1 MKEINESLKSKN
13 LTQKDYHIKSFAV
26 LKEMFRK
33 DRKYLPSII
42 ALFALSGYTM
52 YNSFTTMVRVSID
65 KQPFPKLP
73 LSETLMNLLILVVI
87 EYALNLF
94 QNDVITRIDNKN
106 ELARKDVLL
115 RSVLL
120 AVVMVFL
127 SDFMRSLGPLGVLVI
142 FALAYFAAFFRQ
154 IYLSRNVNLTAAF
167 EKNVR
172 LLEGNR
178 VRIILPLFLTNIISN
193 MVYSASF
200 STIVTIISLKLANS
214 AMIITIILI
223 ISRILVGLFEIYK
236 KILASVIF
244 LNVEN
249 NK

>member
-1 MKEINESLKSKN
+1 MKEINESLKNEN
-13 LTQKDYHIKSFAV
+13 LTQKEYFIKSFAV
-26 LKEMFRK
+26 LKEMFSK

-52 YNSFTTMVRVSID
+52 FNSFEAMIRASIA

-73 LSETLMNLLILVVI
+73 LPAMLINLLIVIVI

-94 QNDVITRIDNKN
+94 QNDVISRINEKN
-106 ELARKDVLL
+106 ELTRKDILL
-115 RSVLL
+115 RSIIL
-120 AVVMVFL
+120 AIIMTFI
-127 SDFMRSLGPLGVLVI
+127 SNFIKPLGIVGIGVL

-154 IYLSRNVNLTAAF
+154 IYLSRNVSLTTAF
-167 EKNVR
+167 EKNTA

-178 VRIILPLFLTNIISN
+178 VKIILPLFLINVISAIVSAVLTTAASII
-193 MVYSASF
+193 V
-200 STIVTIISLKLANS
+200 LKSPNS
-214 AMIITIILI
+214 AMIVIIILI
-223 ISRILVGLFEIYK
+223 ISRILIGIFEIYK
-236 KILASVIF
+236 KTLASVIF

>member
-1 MKEINESLKSKN
+1 MKEINKSLKNKN
-13 LTQKDYHIKSFAV
+13 LTQKEYFIKSFAV
-26 LKEMFRK
+26 LKEMFSK

-52 YNSFTTMVRVSID
+52 FNSFETMIRASIA

-73 LSETLMNLLILVVI
+73 LPAMLINLLIVIVI

-94 QNDVITRIDNKN
+94 QNDVISRIDEKN
-106 ELARKDVLL
+106 ELTRKDILL
-115 RSVLL
+115 RSIIL
-120 AVVMVFL
+120 AIIMTFI
-127 SDFMRSLGPLGVLVI
+127 SNFIKPLGIVGIGVL

-154 IYLSRNVNLTAAF
+154 IYLSRNVSLTTAF
-167 EKNVR
+167 EKNTA

-178 VRIILPLFLTNIISN
+178 VKIILPLFLINVISAIVSAVLTTAASII
-193 MVYSASF
+193 V
-200 STIVTIISLKLANS
+200 LKSPNS
-214 AMIITIILI
+214 AMIVIIILI
-223 ISRILVGLFEIYK
+223 ISRILIGIFEIYK
-236 KILASVIF
+236 KTLASVIF

>member
-1 MKEINESLKSKN
+1 MKEINESLKNEN
-13 LTQKDYHIKSFAV
+13 LTQKEYFIKSFAV
-26 LKEMFRK
+26 LKEMFSK

-52 YNSFTTMVRVSID
+52 FNSFEAMIRASVA

-73 LSETLMNLLILVVI
+73 LSAMLINLLIVIVI

-94 QNDVITRIDNKN
+94 QNDVITRIDEKN
-106 ELARKDVLL
+106 ELTRKDILL
-115 RSVLL
+115 RSIIL
-120 AVVMVFL
+120 AIIMTFI
-127 SDFMRSLGPLGVLVI
+127 SNFIKPLGIVGIGVL

-154 IYLSRNVNLTAAF
+154 IYLSRNVSLTTAF
-167 EKNVR
+167 EKNTA

-178 VRIILPLFLTNIISN
+178 VKIILPLFLINVISAIVSAVLTTAASII
-193 MVYSASF
+193 V
-200 STIVTIISLKLANS
+200 LKSPNS
-214 AMIITIILI
+214 AMIVIIILI
-223 ISRILVGLFEIYK
+223 ISRILIGIFEIYK
-236 KILASVIF
+236 KTLASVIF

>member
-1 MKEINESLKSKN
+1 MKEINESLKNKN
-13 LTQKDYHIKSFAV
+13 LTQKEYFIKSFAV
-26 LKEMFRK
+26 LKEMFSK

-52 YNSFTTMVRVSID
+52 FNSFEAMIRASIA

-73 LSETLMNLLILVVI
+73 LPAMLINLLIVIVI

-94 QNDVITRIDNKN
+94 QNDVISRIDEKN
-106 ELARKDVLL
+106 ELTRKDILL
-115 RSVLL
+115 RSIIL
-120 AVVMVFL
+120 AIIMTFI
-127 SDFMRSLGPLGVLVI
+127 SNFIKPLGIVGVGVL

-154 IYLSRNVNLTAAF
+154 IYLSRNVSLTTAF
-167 EKNVR
+167 EKNTA

-178 VRIILPLFLTNIISN
+178 VKIILPLFLINVISAIVSAVLTTAASII
-193 MVYSASF
+193 V
-200 STIVTIISLKLANS
+200 LKSPNS
-214 AMIITIILI
+214 AMVVIIILI
-223 ISRILVGLFEIYK
+223 ISRILIGIFEIYK

>member
-1 MKEINESLKSKN
+1 MKEINKSLKNKN
-13 LTQKDYHIKSFAV
+13 LTQKEYFIKSFAV
-26 LKEMFRK
+26 LKEMFSK

-52 YNSFTTMVRVSID
+52 FNSFEAMIRASIS

-73 LSETLMNLLILVVI
+73 LPAMLINLLIVIVI

-94 QNDVITRIDNKN
+94 QNDVISRIDEKN
-106 ELARKDVLL
+106 ELTRKDVLL
-115 RSVLL
+115 RSIIL
-120 AVVMVFL
+120 AIIMTFI
-127 SDFMRSLGPLGVLVI
+127 SNFIKSLGIVGIGVL

-154 IYLSRNVNLTAAF
+154 IYLSRNVSLTTAF
-167 EKNVR
+167 EKNTA

-178 VRIILPLFLTNIISN
+178 VKIILPLFLINVISAIVSAVLTTAASII
-193 MVYSASF
+193 V
-200 STIVTIISLKLANS
+200 LKSPNS
-214 AMIITIILI
+214 AMVVIIILI
-223 ISRILVGLFEIYK
+223 ISRILIGIFEIYK

>member
-1 MKEINESLKSKN
+1 MKEINESLKNEN
-13 LTQKDYHIKSFAV
+13 LTQKEYFIKSFAV
-26 LKEMFRK
+26 LKEMFSK

-52 YNSFTTMVRVSID
+52 FNSFEAMIRASVA

-73 LSETLMNLLILVVI
+73 LSAMLINLLIVIVI

-94 QNDVITRIDNKN
+94 QNDVITRIDEKN
-106 ELARKDVLL
+106 ELTRKDILS
-115 RSVLL
+115 RSIIL
-120 AVVMVFL
+120 AIIMTFI
-127 SDFMRSLGPLGVLVI
+127 SNFIKPLGIVGIGVL

-154 IYLSRNVNLTAAF
+154 IYLSRNVSLTTAF
-167 EKNVR
+167 EKNTA

-178 VRIILPLFLTNIISN
+178 VKIILPLFLINVISAIVSAVLTTAASII
-193 MVYSASF
+193 V
-200 STIVTIISLKLANS
+200 LKSPNS
-214 AMIITIILI
+214 AMIVIIILI
-223 ISRILVGLFEIYK
+223 ISRILIGIFEIYK
-236 KILASVIF
+236 KTLASVIF

>member
-1 MKEINESLKSKN
+1 MKEINESLKNEN
-13 LTQKDYHIKSFAV
+13 LTQKEYFIKSFAV
-26 LKEMFRK
+26 LKEMFSK

-52 YNSFTTMVRVSID
+52 FNSFEAMIRASIA

-73 LSETLMNLLILVVI
+73 LPAMLINLLIVIVI

-94 QNDVITRIDNKN
+94 QNDVISRIDEKN
-106 ELARKDVLL
+106 ELTRKDVLL
-115 RSVLL
+115 RSIIL
-120 AVVMVFL
+120 AIIMTFI
-127 SDFMRSLGPLGVLVI
+127 SNFIKPLRIVGIGVL

-154 IYLSRNVNLTAAF
+154 IYLSRNVSLTTAF
-167 EKNVR
+167 EKNTA

-178 VRIILPLFLTNIISN
+178 VKIILPLFLINVISAIVSAVLTTAASII
-193 MVYSASF
+193 V
-200 STIVTIISLKLANS
+200 LKSPNS
-214 AMIITIILI
+214 AMVVIIILI
-223 ISRILVGLFEIYK
+223 ISRILIGIFEIYK

>member
-1 MKEINESLKSKN
+1 MKEINKSLKNKN
-13 LTQKDYHIKSFAV
+13 LTQKEYFIKSFAV
-26 LKEMFRK
+26 LKEMFSK

-52 YNSFTTMVRVSID
+52 FNSFEAMIRASIS

-73 LSETLMNLLILVVI
+73 LPAMLINLLIVIVI

-94 QNDVITRIDNKN
+94 QNDVISRIDEKN
-106 ELARKDVLL
+106 ELTRKDVLL
-115 RSVLL
+115 RSIIL
-120 AVVMVFL
+120 AIIMTFI
-127 SDFMRSLGPLGVLVI
+127 SNFIKPLGIVGIGVL

-154 IYLSRNVNLTAAF
+154 IYLSRNVSLTTAF
-167 EKNVR
+167 EKNTA

-178 VRIILPLFLTNIISN
+178 VKIILPLFLINVISAIVSAVLTTAASII
-193 MVYSASF
+193 V
-200 STIVTIISLKLANS
+200 LKSPNS
-214 AMIITIILI
+214 AMVVIIILI
-223 ISRILVGLFEIYK
+223 ISRILIGIFEIYK

>member
-1 MKEINESLKSKN
+1 MKEINESLKNKN
-13 LTQKDYHIKSFAV
+13 LTQKEYFIKSFAV
-26 LKEMFRK
+26 LKEMFSK

-52 YNSFTTMVRVSID
+52 FNSFETMIRASIA

-73 LSETLMNLLILVVI
+73 LPAMLINLLIVIVI

-94 QNDVITRIDNKN
+94 QNDVISRIDEKN
-106 ELARKDVLL
+106 ELTRKDVLL
-115 RSVLL
+115 RSIIL
-120 AVVMVFL
+120 AIIMTFI
-127 SDFMRSLGPLGVLVI
+127 SNFIKPLGIVGIGVL

-154 IYLSRNVNLTAAF
+154 IYLSRNVSLTTAF
-167 EKNVR
+167 EKNTA

-178 VRIILPLFLTNIISN
+178 VKIILPLFLINVISAIVSAVLTTAASII
-193 MVYSASF
+193 V
-200 STIVTIISLKLANS
+200 LKSPNS
-214 AMIITIILI
+214 AMVVIIILI
-223 ISRILVGLFEIYK
+223 ISRILIGIFEIYK

>member
-1 MKEINESLKSKN
+1 MKEINESLKNKN
-13 LTQKDYHIKSFAV
+13 LTQKEYFIKSFAV
-26 LKEMFRK
+26 LKEMFSK

-52 YNSFTTMVRVSID
+52 FNSFEAMIRASIS

-73 LSETLMNLLILVVI
+73 LPAMLINLLIVIVI

-94 QNDVITRIDNKN
+94 QNDVISRIDEKN
-106 ELARKDVLL
+106 ELTRKDILS
-115 RSVLL
+115 RSIIL
-120 AVVMVFL
+120 AIIMTFI
-127 SDFMRSLGPLGVLVI
+127 SNFIKPLGIVGIGVL

-154 IYLSRNVNLTAAF
+154 IYLSRNVSLTTAF
-167 EKNVR
+167 EKNTA

-178 VRIILPLFLTNIISN
+178 VKIILPLFLINVISAIVSAVLTTAASII
-193 MVYSASF
+193 V
-200 STIVTIISLKLANS
+200 LKSPNS
-214 AMIITIILI
+214 AMIVIIILI
-223 ISRILVGLFEIYK
+223 ISRILIGIFEIYK
-236 KILASVIF
+236 KTLASVIF

>member
-1 MKEINESLKSKN
+1 MKEINESLKNEN
-13 LTQKDYHIKSFAV
+13 LRQKEYFIKSFAV
-26 LKEMFRK
+26 LKEMFSK

-52 YNSFTTMVRVSID
+52 FNSFEAMIRASVA

-73 LSETLMNLLILVVI
+73 LSAMLINLLIVIVI

-94 QNDVITRIDNKN
+94 QNDVISRIDEKN
-106 ELARKDVLL
+106 ELTRKDILL
-115 RSVLL
+115 RSIIL
-120 AVVMVFL
+120 AIIMTFI
-127 SDFMRSLGPLGVLVI
+127 SNFIKPLGIVGIGVL

-154 IYLSRNVNLTAAF
+154 IYLSRNVSLTTAF
-167 EKNVR
+167 EKNTA

-178 VRIILPLFLTNIISN
+178 VKIILPLFLINVISAIVSAVLTTAASII
-193 MVYSASF
+193 V
-200 STIVTIISLKLANS
+200 LKSPNS
-214 AMIITIILI
+214 AMIVIIILI
-223 ISRILVGLFEIYK
+223 ISRILIGIFEIYK
-236 KILASVIF
+236 KTLASVIF

>member
-1 MKEINESLKSKN
+1 MKEINESLKNKN
-13 LTQKDYHIKSFAV
+13 LTQKEYFIKSFAV
-26 LKEMFRK
+26 LKEMFSK

-52 YNSFTTMVRVSID
+52 FNSFEAMIRATIA

-73 LSETLMNLLILVVI
+73 LPPILINLLIVIVI

-94 QNDVITRIDNKN
+94 QNDVISRIDEKN
-106 ELARKDVLL
+106 ELTRKDILL
-115 RSVLL
+115 RSIIL
-120 AVVMVFL
+120 AIIMTFI
-127 SDFMRSLGPLGVLVI
+127 SNFIKPLGIVGVGVL

-154 IYLSRNVNLTAAF
+154 IYLSRNVSLTTAF
-167 EKNVR
+167 EKNTA

-178 VRIILPLFLTNIISN
+178 VKIILPLFLINVISAIVSAVLTTAASII
-193 MVYSASF
+193 V
-200 STIVTIISLKLANS
+200 LKSPNS
-214 AMIITIILI
+214 AMVVIIILI
-223 ISRILVGLFEIYK
+223 ISRILIGIFEIYK

>member
-1 MKEINESLKSKN
+1 MKEINESLKNEN
-13 LTQKDYHIKSFAV
+13 LTQKEYFIKSFAV
-26 LKEMFRK
+26 LKEMFSK

-52 YNSFTTMVRVSID
+52 FNSFEAMIRASVA

-73 LSETLMNLLILVVI
+73 LSAMLINLLIVIVI

-94 QNDVITRIDNKN
+94 QNDVISRIDEKN
-106 ELARKDVLL
+106 ELTRKDILL
-115 RSVLL
+115 RSIIL
-120 AVVMVFL
+120 AIIMTFI
-127 SDFMRSLGPLGVLVI
+127 SNFIKPLGIVGIGVL

-154 IYLSRNVNLTAAF
+154 IYLSRNVSLTTAF
-167 EKNVR
+167 EKNTA

-178 VRIILPLFLTNIISN
+178 VKIILPLFLINVISAIVSAVLTTAASII
-193 MVYSASF
+193 V
-200 STIVTIISLKLANS
+200 LKSPNS
-214 AMIITIILI
+214 AMIVIIILI
-223 ISRILVGLFEIYK
+223 ISRILIGIFEIYK
-236 KILASVIF
+236 KTLASVIF

>member
-1 MKEINESLKSKN
+1 MKEINESLKNKN
-13 LTQKDYHIKSFAV
+13 LTQKEYFIKSFAV
-26 LKEMFRK
+26 LKEMFSK

-52 YNSFTTMVRVSID
+52 FNSFEAMIRASVA

-73 LSETLMNLLILVVI
+73 LSAMLINLLIVIVI

-94 QNDVITRIDNKN
+94 QNDVITRIDEKN
-106 ELARKDVLL
+106 ELTRKDILL
-115 RSVLL
+115 RSIIL
-120 AVVMVFL
+120 AIIMTFI
-127 SDFMRSLGPLGVLVI
+127 SNFIKPLGIVGIGVL

-154 IYLSRNVNLTAAF
+154 IYLSRNVSLTTAF
-167 EKNVR
+167 EKNTA

-178 VRIILPLFLTNIISN
+178 VKIILPLFLINVISAIVSAVLTTAASII
-193 MVYSASF
+193 V
-200 STIVTIISLKLANS
+200 LKSPNS
-214 AMIITIILI
+214 AMIVIIILI
-223 ISRILVGLFEIYK
+223 ISRILIGIFEIYK

>member
-1 MKEINESLKSKN
+1 MKEINESLKNKN
-13 LTQKDYHIKSFAV
+13 LTQKEYFIKSFAV
-26 LKEMFRK
+26 LKEMFSK

-52 YNSFTTMVRVSID
+52 FNSFETMIRASIA

-73 LSETLMNLLILVVI
+73 LPAMLINLLIVIVI

-94 QNDVITRIDNKN
+94 QNDVITRIDKKN
-106 ELARKDVLL
+106 ELTRKDILS
-115 RSVLL
+115 RSIIL
-120 AVVMVFL
+120 AIIMTFI
-127 SDFMRSLGPLGVLVI
+127 SNFIKPLGIIGIGVL

-154 IYLSRNVNLTAAF
+154 IYLSRNVSLTTAF
-167 EKNVR
+167 EKNTA

-178 VRIILPLFLTNIISN
+178 VKIILPLFLINVISAIVSAVLTTAASII
-193 MVYSASF
+193 V
-200 STIVTIISLKLANS
+200 LKSPNS
-214 AMIITIILI
+214 AMIVIIILI
-223 ISRILVGLFEIYK
+223 ISRILIGIFEIYK

>member
-1 MKEINESLKSKN
+1 MKEINESLKNEN
-13 LTQKDYHIKSFAV
+13 LTQKEYFIKSFAV
-26 LKEMFRK
+26 LKEMFSK

-52 YNSFTTMVRVSID
+52 FNSFEAMIRASVA

-73 LSETLMNLLILVVI
+73 LPAMLINLLIVIVI

-94 QNDVITRIDNKN
+94 QNDVISRIDEKN
-106 ELARKDVLL
+106 ELTRKDILL
-115 RSVLL
+115 RSIIL
-120 AVVMVFL
+120 AIIMTFI
-127 SDFMRSLGPLGVLVI
+127 SNFIKPLGIVGIGVL

-154 IYLSRNVNLTAAF
+154 IYLSRNVSLTTAF
-167 EKNVR
+167 EKNTA

-178 VRIILPLFLTNIISN
+178 VKIILPLFLINVISAIVSAVLTTAASII
-193 MVYSASF
+193 V
-200 STIVTIISLKLANS
+200 LKSPNS
-214 AMIITIILI
+214 AMIVIIILI
-223 ISRILVGLFEIYK
+223 ISRILIGIFEIYK

>member
-1 MKEINESLKSKN
+1 MKEINKSLKNKN
-13 LTQKDYHIKSFAV
+13 LTQKEYFIKSFAV
-26 LKEMFRK
+26 LKEMFSK

-52 YNSFTTMVRVSID
+52 FNSFEAMIRASIS

-73 LSETLMNLLILVVI
+73 LPAMLINLLIVIVI

-94 QNDVITRIDNKN
+94 QNDVISRIDEKN
-106 ELARKDVLL
+106 ELTRKDVLL
-115 RSVLL
+115 RSIIL
-120 AVVMVFL
+120 AIIMTFI
-127 SDFMRSLGPLGVLVI
+127 SNFIKPLGIVGIGVL

-154 IYLSRNVNLTAAF
+154 IYLSRNVSLTTAF
-167 EKNVR
+167 EKNTA

-178 VRIILPLFLTNIISN
+178 VKIILPLFLINVISAIVSAVLTTAASII
-193 MVYSASF
+193 V
-200 STIVTIISLKLANS
+200 LKSPNS
-214 AMIITIILI
+214 AMVVIIILI
-223 ISRILVGLFEIYK
+223 ISRILIGIFEIYK

-249 NK
+249 NQ